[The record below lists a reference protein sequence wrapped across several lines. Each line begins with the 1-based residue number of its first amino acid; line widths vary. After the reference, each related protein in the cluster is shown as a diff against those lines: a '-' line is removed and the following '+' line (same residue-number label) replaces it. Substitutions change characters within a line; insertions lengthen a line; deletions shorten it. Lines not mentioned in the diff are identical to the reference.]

1 MSDQTTAPTPPTRL
15 ASRPRDEHGRIIP
28 FYAVGHSEDPQ
39 VVRTVAARAAHE
51 ARRCF
56 TCGHPLGAFSAL
68 TLTPAALITRA
79 TTEPPSHR
87 KCAEYDVMGWMSV
100 NHPAMHRQGF
110 TVVEPDDETAPDD
123 EAGPVMPQPGE
134 GVVALFMTQE
144 WSRQRGRDMYSFRAE
159 FAVTWWTHGR
169 PATYPEALA
178 GLVSGLE
185 ILRAKADKDG
195 DPARAHELLTKQY
208 ERALELLPGTD
219 L

>member
-15 ASRPRDEHGRIIP
+15 ASRPVDEHGRIIP

-56 TCGHPLGAFSAL
+56 TCGHPLGAFSAF
-68 TLTPAALITRA
+68 TLTPVALLTRA
-79 TTEPPSHR
+79 TPEPPSHR
-87 KCAEYDVMGWMSV
+87 ICAEYDVMGWLSV
-100 NHPAMHRQGF
+100 NHPAMDRRG
-110 TVVEPDDETAPDD
+110 EAETD
-123 EAGPVMPQPGE
+123 MPQPGE

-144 WSRQRGRDMYSFRAE
+144 WNRQRGRDLYSIRDP
-159 FAVTWWTHGR
+159 FAVTWWTRGR
-169 PATYPEALA
+169 PATYPEALSGLMC
-178 GLVSGLE
+178 GLVLCAQADEEDDPS
-185 ILRAKADKDG
+185 RAREVLG
-195 DPARAHELLTKQY
+195 KQY